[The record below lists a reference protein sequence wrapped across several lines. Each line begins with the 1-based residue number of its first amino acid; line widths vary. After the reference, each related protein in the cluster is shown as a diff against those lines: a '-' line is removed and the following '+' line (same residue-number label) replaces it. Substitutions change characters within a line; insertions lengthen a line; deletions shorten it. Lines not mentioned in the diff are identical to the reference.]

1 MKRKLITSILLS
13 LIFLFIAAGTVYSE
27 SDKNLSVFNEC
38 KKYYT
43 ENNSNGAFIYGF
55 NYSTLYSSR
64 VLPSFSIRYAAVDG
78 TIRSVSHNKSCSY
91 ALYNIINSYYVTEL
105 DSADGNCVTYSF
117 GELKSIDN
125 SSFAFCDGKAY
136 FIFTDSNNTYVR
148 SYDSNG
154 KALKKYTFDA
164 NIKRIFTNDS
174 KVYVLLYDGEIYRLD
189 NNSSSY
195 CVSINTDYE
204 ICNAGNGYI
213 YSEAGTLF
221 SLADSN
227 IEHIYGAKSN
237 CVVKSENRLI
247 YSDELTIKYEDK
259 YFKSNKKIKSLF
271 FYRNNVGIL
280 DESFTLNTIKLS
292 DFKDNSSGINSNNVT
307 ENKNSKVSINSDGY
321 ITGIS
326 NGTTV
331 TDFKKLFSDE
341 IAVYDKN
348 GNVVTSGKIKT
359 GYRARISDR
368 IYEISVLGDITGEGN
383 VKSNDVS
390 ALMSYF
396 VEKTDLIGVYLASA
410 DYNNDGSITNKD
422 LVGIAR
428 QAKN

>member
-1 MKRKLITSILLS
+1 M
-13 LIFLFIAAGTVYSE
+13 
-27 SDKNLSVFNEC
+27 
-38 KKYYT
+38 
-43 ENNSNGAFIYGF
+43 
-55 NYSTLYSSR
+55 
-64 VLPSFSIRYAAVDG
+64 
-78 TIRSVSHNKSCSY
+78 
-91 ALYNIINSYYVTEL
+91 
-105 DSADGNCVTYSF
+105 
-117 GELKSIDN
+117 
-125 SSFAFCDGKAY
+125 
-136 FIFTDSNNTYVR
+136 
-148 SYDSNG
+148 
-154 KALKKYTFDA
+154 
-164 NIKRIFTNDS
+164 
-174 KVYVLLYDGEIYRLD
+174 
-189 NNSSSY
+189 
-195 CVSINTDYE
+195 
-204 ICNAGNGYI
+204 
-213 YSEAGTLF
+213 
-221 SLADSN
+221 
-227 IEHIYGAKSN
+227 
-237 CVVKSENRLI
+237 
-247 YSDELTIKYEDK
+247 TIKYEDK

-307 ENKNSKVSINSDGY
+307 KNKNSKVSINSDGY

-359 GYRARISDR
+359 GYRARISDC

>member
-1 MKRKLITSILLS
+1 MKRKLITAILLS

-27 SDKNLSVFNEC
+27 SEKNLSVFNEC
-38 KKYYT
+38 KKHYT
-43 ENNSNGAFIYGF
+43 ENNSYGAFIYGF

-64 VLPSFSIRYAAVDG
+64 VLPSFSISYAEVDG
-78 TIRSVSHNKSCSY
+78 TIRSVSHDKNCSY
-91 ALYNIINSYYVTEL
+91 ALYNKINSYFVKEL
-105 DSADGNCVTYSF
+105 DSTNGNSVTYSF

-125 SSFAFCDGKAY
+125 SLFAFCDGKAY
-136 FIFTDSNNTYVR
+136 FVFTDSNNTYVR

-154 KALKKYTFDA
+154 KALKRYTFDA
-164 NIKRIFTNDS
+164 NIKHIFTNDS
-174 KVYVLLYDGEIYRLD
+174 KVYVLLYGGEIYRLD

-221 SLADSN
+221 SLAEST
-227 IEHIYGAKSN
+227 IEHIYGAKSD
-237 CVVKSENRLI
+237 CVIKSENRLV
-247 YSDELTIKYEDK
+247 YSDDRTIKYENK
-259 YFKSNKKIKSLF
+259 YYKSNKKIKSLF
-271 FYRNNVGIL
+271 LYRNNVGVL
-280 DESFTLNTIKLS
+280 DESFTLNTINLS
-292 DFKDNSSGINSNNVT
+292 DFKENDSGLNSNNVI
-307 ENKNSKVSINSDGY
+307 ENKSSNVSINSDGY

-326 NGTTV
+326 SGTTV

-341 IAVYDKN
+341 VAVYDKN
-348 GNVVTSGKIKT
+348 GNEVTSGKVKT
-359 GYRARISDR
+359 GYRARISDH

-383 VKSNDVS
+383 IKSNDVS

-396 VEKTDLIGVYLASA
+396 VEKSDLNGVYLASA
-410 DYNNDGSITNKD
+410 DYNNDGNITNKD

-428 QAKN
+428 QAKY